1 MHAITSIFLL
11 AVALSLAIHLW
22 LLHRQARHMQHQ
34 AQSVPAEFRGF
45 VTAEEHARACHYSAA
60 RAPVAIAET
69 VADALIL
76 LVLTLGGGIAAVGAI
91 AHGLFDG
98 SAVAAGTVHVL
109 GTLALVALASLPFT
123 VFRTF
128 VLEERF
134 GFNRTTWSTF
144 VADLLK
150 SAVLGAVLGGA
161 LVALLLWIMGWAGDR
176 WWLLAWLAWLV
187 FSLLLSWAWP
197 RWLAPL
203 FNQFKP
209 LEDAPLRE
217 RIEALLVRC
226 GFQSSGVFVMD
237 GSRRSAHGN
246 AYFTGLG
253 RQKRIVFFDTLLS
266 SLDPGQVESVLAH
279 ELGHFRLRH
288 IPQRLVLSA
297 ALALAGFALLG
308 WLARQSWFYAGLG
321 VPEAS
326 NAAAL
331 LLFVFVIPVFTFLG
345 GPLLAAWSRR
355 HEYEADEFAAAHAN
369 GRDLA
374 DALVRLYRDN
384 ATVLEPDPWY
394 SRFFDSHPAPVDR
407 IRRLR
412 ARLASVPDP
421 LALPGA

>member
-1 MHAITSIFLL
+1 MRT
-11 AVALSLAIHLW
+11 
-22 LLHRQARHMQHQ
+22 Q
-34 AQSVPAEFRGF
+34 AQGVPAEFQGF
-45 VTAEEHARACHYSAA
+45 VTPEEHARACQYSVA
-60 RAPVAIAET
+60 RFPAAIAET

-76 LVLTLGGGIAAVGAI
+76 LMLTLGGGIAMAGSVARDLAG
-91 AHGLFDG
+91 G
-98 SAVAAGTVHVL
+98 SAVLAGTAHVL
-109 GTLALVALASLPFT
+109 GVLALVALASLPFSAYQ
-123 VFRTF
+123 TF

-134 GFNRTTWSTF
+134 GFNRTTWTTF
-144 VADLLK
+144 AADLIK
-150 SAVLGAVLGGA
+150 STLLGAVLGGA
-161 LVALLLWIMGWAGDR
+161 LVATLLWIMGRAGER
-176 WWLLAWLAWLV
+176 WWLLAWLAWLA
-187 FSLLLSWAWP
+187 FSLILTWAWP

-209 LEDAPLRE
+209 LEDPQLRA

-266 SLDPGQVESVLAH
+266 SLNPGQVESVLAH

-288 IPQRLVLSA
+288 VPQRLVLSA
-297 ALALAGFALLG
+297 AVSLAGFALLG
-308 WLARQSWFYAGLG
+308 WLAQQSWFYVGLG
-321 VPEAS
+321 VPQPS

-331 LLFVFVIPVFTFLG
+331 LLFVFVVPVFTFLG

-355 HEYEADEFAAAHAN
+355 HEYEADEFAAAHSD
-369 GRDLA
+369 GHDLA

-384 ATVLEPDPWY
+384 ATALDPDPLY
-394 SRFFDSHPAPVDR
+394 ARFFDSHPAPVDR

-412 ARLASVPDP
+412 ARLTAVPDP
-421 LALPGA
+421 LALPDT

>member
-1 MHAITSIFLL
+1 MQLITSVFLV
-11 AVALSLAIHLW
+11 AVALSVAVHVW
-22 LLHRQARHMQHQ
+22 LLGRQARHMRAQ
-34 AQSVPAEFRGF
+34 AQCVPAEFQGF
-45 VTAEEHARACHYSAA
+45 VTPEEHARACHYSVA
-60 RAPVAIAET
+60 RFPAAIAET

-76 LVLTLGGGIAAVGAI
+76 LALTVGGGIALIGTSTRALTG
-91 AHGLFDG
+91 G
-98 SAVAAGTVHVL
+98 SGVVAGTAHVL
-109 GTLALVALASLPFT
+109 GVLVLVALASLPFT
-123 VFRTF
+123 AYRTF

-134 GFNRTTWSTF
+134 GFNRTTWTTF
-144 VADLLK
+144 AADLLK
-150 SAVLGAVLGGA
+150 SVVLGAVLGGA
-161 LVALLLWIMGWAGDR
+161 LVAMLLWIMDRAGER

-209 LEDAPLRE
+209 LQDAPLRG
-217 RIEALLVRC
+217 RIEALLARC

-266 SLDPGQVESVLAH
+266 SLNPGQVESVLAH

-297 ALALAGFALLG
+297 ALSLAGFALLG
-308 WLARQSWFYAGLG
+308 WLAQQSWFYTGLG

-331 LLFVFVIPVFTFLG
+331 LLFVLVVPVFTFLG

-355 HEYEADEFAAAHAN
+355 HEYEADEFAAVHAD

-384 ATVLEPDPWY
+384 ATALEPDPLY

-412 ARLASVPDP
+412 ARLAAVSGP
-421 LALPGA
+421 LALPDT